1 MSRPI
6 YLDYA
11 ATTPADPAVV
21 EQMVKF
27 LGPEDTFGNPS
38 SESHW
43 FGREAN
49 KAVEQARQQVANLL
63 NANPDEVIWTSG
75 ATEAN
80 NLAIKG
86 AAHGVTKE
94 RRHIVT
100 SQIEHKAVL
109 DTCQYLGKRGCDVT
123 YIKPDEAGLITP
135 EQVAHALRPETVLV
149 SLMHVNN
156 EIGTITDIATIGRMT
171 REQGILFH
179 TDASQSAGRL
189 PIDVKQIDADLI
201 SLSGHKIYGPKGRG
215 SLYVRRGSQAK
226 IAPQTHGGGHELG
239 LRPGTLPTHQIV
251 GMGTAAQLVQNFV
264 TSESMRIKTL
274 SQRLL
279 SDLLKIEQAKTNGD
293 RRLCVDGIINITFPC
308 GDSESL
314 MMMMPDIAI
323 SNGSACTSASV
334 EPSHVLI
341 GMGLDEELAHCS
353 IRTSIGRFTTTDEI
367 KTAGKEI
374 TRAVAELRRI
384 SPVWTTQPHH

>member
-1 MSRPI
+1 MNRPI

-11 ATTPADPAVV
+11 ATTPADPTVV

-27 LGPEDTFGNPS
+27 LGPKGTYGNPS

-86 AAHGVTKE
+86 AVQGETKK
-94 RRHIVT
+94 RPHIVT
-100 SQIEHKAVL
+100 SKIEHKAVL
-109 DTCQYLGKRGCDVT
+109 DTCQYLVKRGCDIT
-123 YIKPDEAGLITP
+123 YIKPDAAGLIKP
-135 EQVAHALRPETVLV
+135 EQVERALRPETVLV

-179 TDASQSAGRL
+179 TDASQSTGRL
-189 PIDVKQIDADLI
+189 PIDVTQIEADLI
-201 SLSGHKIYGPKGRG
+201 SLSGHKIYGPKGIG
-215 SLYVRRGSQAK
+215 SLYVRRRSQAK

-251 GMGTAAQLVQNFV
+251 GMGAAAQLVQDLM
-264 TSESMRIKTL
+264 TPESTRIKTL

-279 SDLLKIEQAKTNGD
+279 SDLLKIEQAKANGN
-293 RRLCVDGIINITFPC
+293 RRHCVDSIINIMFPC
-308 GDSESL
+308 VDSESL

-334 EPSHVLI
+334 EPSHVLT
-341 GMGLDEELAHCS
+341 GMGLDGESAHCS
-353 IRTSIGRFTTTDEI
+353 IRVSIGRFTTTDEI
-367 KTAGKEI
+367 KTAAKEI